1 MHKVSL
7 GIIALLCTASV
18 AGCAPREWDDA
29 RQAMYQQ
36 TVTYFNP
43 PHYVD
48 HTPALAADDAEVVG
62 Q

>member
-1 MHKVSL
+1 MPKVSI
-7 GIIALLCTASV
+7 GIIVLLCAASV

-43 PHYVD
+43 PHFAD